1 MTSHG
6 ERQPPRTGKRLGAT
20 AARPDGRP
28 PSDREK
34 ALAWEV
40 VTLLQPALAEMSRK
54 LDGISQKVDELLA
67 LLAQLDTG
75 RISTLLSRLE
85 AGPTAAP
92 RDGAPKVKG
101 NHEPRQE
108 Q

>member
-1 MTSHG
+1 MTSYG
-6 ERQPPRTGKRLGAT
+6 ERQPPRTGKRSGAT
-20 AARPDGRP
+20 AARPRGQA

-40 VTLLQPALAEMSRK
+40 VTLLQPTLAEMGRN

-75 RISTLLSRLE
+75 HISTLLSRLE

-101 NHEPRQE
+101 SHEPCQE